1 MVENIRSKQAHMT
14 LNAPQFQVTISC
26 EERVL
31 FGFPCFE
38 KQDAER
44 CVCVCLWGQHF
55 GSEVGSDQLIQCV
68 VVKPHRVNRL
78 HFSRSDFTPVVI
90 VRNE

>member
-44 CVCVCLWGQHF
+44 CVCGGNTLVQ
-55 GSEVGSDQLIQCV
+55 
-68 VVKPHRVNRL
+68 RL
-78 HFSRSDFTPVVI
+78 AQI
-90 VRNE
+90 N